1 MKRAASLLLMVSS
14 LLLLTACE
22 GINLE
27 EITGWR
33 ERFTL
38 GITPEQIQS
47 FLGWIVGLLIAIFAF
62 KALVSIPQEF
72 DRGTPLRKSTGAWA
86 VSMMIAF
93 AMWYLLIPVA
103 NQITSVFLPPELTI
117 DRVLENLHLLESLL
131 NPANAILQV
140 WATGLTVALP
150 IFVSGLL
157 LLDLFLALYGL
168 IMNVLRKRS
177 GSIWAII
184 GVWVGHALFLSLFVM
199 TQEVLGQIYPTW
211 TAVVAGAAVSAIYN
225 FILAMFA
232 FLCYLVLPFVVQHM
246 APELVGPHAEY
257 TENTGRTESGGQDRD
272 WGAVIPLIFASGI
285 GAGAQAALDPDESPD
300 TPTPPSNGGGMV
312 PVNVWYMGPP
322 DDDFR
327 GPVPTRGLPSGRYP
341 DDPDD
346 PESYDD
352 LPGGS
357 PRGPGSPPRGGAP
370 GPDWVPPMGDDVIE
384 GVWEEVRDDSPQSVP
399 PSTSNLPTADRVGE
413 VADAALAA
421 LGAAAAVTGHVS
433 AAQAAQAAS
442 SLVDHKSRGEEQ
454 IQFGDPGQDPDFIPP
469 LGG

>member
-1 MKRAASLLLMVSS
+1 MRKAASLLLVSS

-22 GINLE
+22 GVVNLE
-27 EITGWR
+27 GITGWR

-47 FLGWIVGLLIAIFAF
+47 YLGWIVGFFIALFAF
-62 KALVSIPQEF
+62 RALTSLPREL
-72 DRGTPLRKSTGAWA
+72 DRGTPLRKSTGIWA

-157 LLDLFLALYGL
+157 LLDLFLVLYGL
-168 IMNVLRKRS
+168 ILNVLRKRS

-225 FILAMFA
+225 FILAIFA
-232 FLCYLVLPFVVQHM
+232 FLCYLVLPMVIQHM
-246 APELVGPHAEY
+246 APEMVGPNAEY
-257 TENTGRTESGGQDRD
+257 TENTGRTESGHQDRD

-285 GAGAQAALDPDESPD
+285 GAGAQAALNSDDEPN
-300 TPTPPSNGGGMV
+300 PSSAQGGGRMV
-312 PVNVWYMGPP
+312 PVDVWYMGPP
-322 DDDFR
+322 EYDLR
-327 GPVPTRGLPSGRYP
+327 GPVPPRGLPSGRNLDNP

-346 PESYDD
+346 SGD
-352 LPGGS
+352 LPDGS
-357 PRGPGSPPRGGAP
+357 PRDPGNPPQGGAP

-384 GVWEEVRDDSPQSVP
+384 GVWEEVSDDRSPSDP
-399 PSTSNLPTADRVGE
+399 PPASNLPSADRVGE

-421 LGAAAAVTGHVS
+421 LGAAAAVTGHDG